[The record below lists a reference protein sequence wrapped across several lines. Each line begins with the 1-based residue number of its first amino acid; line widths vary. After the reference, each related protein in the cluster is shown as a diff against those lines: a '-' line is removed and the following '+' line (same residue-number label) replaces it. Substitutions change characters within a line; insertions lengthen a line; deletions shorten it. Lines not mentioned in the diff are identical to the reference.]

1 MQNHTRLHH
10 VLQRGVSMPH
20 YVRGVLIGMLALSA
34 AYASAD
40 ELEEQDPV
48 RVAQKLKDCF
58 AENVAKHDGRS
69 KSAIRRACRKAVADG
84 TYSDPNIS
92 LDGMIKAPQQQ

>member
-1 MQNHTRLHH
+1 
-10 VLQRGVSMPH
+10 MPH
-20 YVRGVLIGMLALSA
+20 YVRGLLIGMLALTA
-34 AYASAD
+34 AHAFAD

-69 KSAIRRACRKAVADG
+69 ESAIRRACRKAVAQG
-84 TYSDPNIS
+84 TYQDPNIS
-92 LDGMIKAPQQQ
+92 LDGMIKSPPQQ

>member
-1 MQNHTRLHH
+1 
-10 VLQRGVSMPH
+10 MPR
-20 YVRGVLIGMLALSA
+20 YLRGVLIGMLALTA
-34 AYASAD
+34 AQAFAD

-69 KSAIRRACRKAVADG
+69 AAAIRKACKKAVADG
-84 TYSDPNIS
+84 SYSDPNIS
-92 LDGMIKAPQQQ
+92 LDGMIKQPQQQ